1 MLKWALQHN
10 ATRYT
15 MQTSLIWCRN
25 NCYLK
30 TSWKLAVTAATAVL
44 LLLLPAVTAVLLLL
58 LPAVTAVLLLLLPAA
73 TAVLHFHKY
82 ESEVNSNS
90 NNNSITDKTDW
101 LPVRLPACLLAWFV
115 ALHEVAHCSVGQY
128 LIVSFS
134 TDPVLQTNPI
144 WWSKYDCIRGLEMGV
159 SGLRS
164 TTFVI
169 MYQNVRLG
177 L

>member
-1 MLKWALQHN
+1 M
-10 ATRYT
+10 
-15 MQTSLIWCRN
+15 
-25 NCYLK
+25 

-73 TAVLHFHKY
+73 TAVSHFHKY
-82 ESEVNSNS
+82 ESEVSSNS
-90 NNNSITDKTDW
+90 NNSSIADKTDW
-101 LPVRLPACLLAWFV
+101 LPACLPACLLAWFV
-115 ALHEVAHCSVGQY
+115 ELHEVAYCSVGPAGVGQY

-134 TDPVLQTNPI
+134 TDPVLQTDRI
-144 WWSKYDCIRGLEMGV
+144 WWNKYDCIRGLEMGV